1 MRRMNV
7 NSTAQVQQLL
17 FAPSGSFAAECDVA
31 RGRKGHEGL
40 PRTRAFDV
48 PNTEGIVEPGK
59 KKPLKNRSI
68 AITGLRIPPVS
79 FTDTGLPQCNA
90 ATIKALAGTVDEE
103 DPSASKWGLAYEV
116 GATSGGDV

>member
-1 MRRMNV
+1 MNV

-68 AITGLRIPPVS
+68 AITGLGIPPVS

-90 ATIKALAGTVDEE
+90 ATIKALAGYRGRRGPECQQ
-103 DPSASKWGLAYEV
+103 V
-116 GATSGGDV
+116 GTGV